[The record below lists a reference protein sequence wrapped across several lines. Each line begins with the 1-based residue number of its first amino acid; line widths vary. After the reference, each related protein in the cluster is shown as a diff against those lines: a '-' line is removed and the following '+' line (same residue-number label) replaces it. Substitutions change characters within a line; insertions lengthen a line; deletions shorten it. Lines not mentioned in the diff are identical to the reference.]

1 MVALA
6 AAQAAEKVFA
16 HSEPPA
22 AGGMKIGVLASPAT
36 ERVGLFEQALAP
48 YGLTALYAEDASAI
62 LNIIEG
68 IKRDGPLESY
78 SILTQLAVA
87 QLSERGARAI
97 LIGCSEF
104 SLISEQLNSPL
115 PVVDSLDV
123 LVDRIAQFKP

>member
-1 MVALA
+1 VCWPLRR
-6 AAQAAEKVFA
+6 QN
-16 HSEPPA
+16 
-22 AGGMKIGVLASPAT
+22 
-36 ERVGLFEQALAP
+36 
-48 YGLTALYAEDASAI
+48 AEDASAI

-78 SILTQLAVA
+78 SILTQLTVA
-87 QLSERGARAI
+87 KLSERGARAI